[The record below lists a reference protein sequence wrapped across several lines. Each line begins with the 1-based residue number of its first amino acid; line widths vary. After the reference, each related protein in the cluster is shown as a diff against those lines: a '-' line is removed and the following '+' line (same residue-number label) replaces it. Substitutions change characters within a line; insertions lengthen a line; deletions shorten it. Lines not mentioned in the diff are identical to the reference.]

1 MSQIVHRIKITGEIF
16 YNVRNVESC
25 ACRSFEISDEF
36 NVSAFESIKL
46 CVAQKFLT
54 LMDLNDYEIKM
65 KGGE

>member
-1 MSQIVHRIKITGEIF
+1 MSQKSHRIKITGEIIYDAKNEEF
-16 YNVRNVESC
+16 C
-25 ACRSFEISDEF
+25 TCRSFEISDEF